1 MQAFKTTLAV
11 VLAILLTIVLSIGAW
26 QLGWFVKAKDTDR
39 QTQVTDKSIGR
50 QQALTTKVLRDI
62 RTVHTMD
69 AQGQTPALKAQRIAI
84 VNGICDSAALL
95 TGSVTMPASA
105 ESFIKQECAL

>member
-1 MQAFKTTLAV
+1 MQGIKTAFTVIAAFVVVVILSVAV
-11 VLAILLTIVLSIGAW
+11 W

-50 QQALTTKVLRDI
+50 QQALTSKVLRDI
-62 RTVHTMD
+62 RTVQTMD

-84 VNGICDSAALL
+84 VNELCDNAALL
-95 TGSVTMPASA
+95 TGSVTMPATA
-105 ESFIKQECAL
+105 DSFISQECAL